1 MSDPFNLRRNVTT
14 SVFVFA
20 ANIVLVF
27 FSYRLLVQQGG
38 VGAVGLWSNLM
49 AWIFIIRLGDVG
61 MANAAVRFA
70 ASCDAASEPERV
82 RRYVDTAFVMN
93 AALFLVL
100 AAIGWAVYAANLDVI
115 VPSGPADQAIA
126 RSILPLMFTG
136 FLLQNLSGLA
146 LGALRS
152 IHRGYIAAWLTLAGT
167 LAQLAIVL
175 PLVPKIGL
183 AGLAWGQVAQY
194 ALMLGG
200 GWVWFLLSLRK
211 TAGRAGNPLPVHVS
225 PAVMREMIGFS
236 LKAQFAN
243 ITNGLFEPVSK
254 IIIGRLGGLEALGLF
269 ELAFK
274 AIALPR
280 NAVVS
285 GVQASVPAMT
295 RLMATDRAEARK
307 IYHRSMRTVT
317 RAVAAVLGI
326 VVLASPLASLF
337 WLGRVDPDFVLFTAI
352 IGLGFFINTTGAPAF
367 VLGTAS
373 GRMRGNILAAAFS
386 VAVMMAGVVSAGL
399 WGPGWAMVVAVAV
412 GLGGGGLYVR
422 YLNEP
427 LLESVS

>member
-27 FSYRLLVQQGG
+27 LSYRLVVQQGG
-38 VGAVGLWSNLM
+38 VAAVGLWSNLM

-70 ASCDAASEPERV
+70 ASCDAASEPDRV

-93 AALFLVL
+93 GILFLAL
-100 AAIGWAVYAANLDVI
+100 AVIGWAVYSANLDRL
-115 VPSGPADQAIA
+115 VPSGPEDRATA
-126 RSILPLMFTG
+126 RAILPLMFTG

-152 IHRGYIAAWLTLAGT
+152 VHRGYIAAWLTLAGT
-167 LAQLAIVL
+167 VVQLAIVL
-175 PLVPKIGL
+175 PLVPRIGL

-200 GWVWFLLSLRK
+200 GWIWFLLALRQ
-211 TAGRAGNPLPVHVS
+211 TAGNAGNPLPVHATT
-225 PAVMREMIGFS
+225 AVMGEMLGFS
-236 LKAQFAN
+236 LKAQLAN
-243 ITNGLFEPVSK
+243 LTNGFFEPLSK
-254 IIIGRLGGLEALGLF
+254 ILIGRFGGLEALGLF

-274 AIALPR
+274 MIALPR

-295 RLMATDRAEARK
+295 RLMATDHAEARK
-307 IYHRSMRTVT
+307 LYLRSRRTVT
-317 RAVAAVLGI
+317 RMVAVVLGM

-337 WLGRVDPDFVLFTAI
+337 WLGRVEGTLVLFAAI
-352 IGLGFFINTTGAPAF
+352 VGVGFFVNALGAPAF

-373 GRMRGNILAAAFS
+373 GRMRGNILSAALS
-386 VAVMMAGVVSAGL
+386 TAVMVAAVVPAGL
-399 WGPGWAMVVAVAV
+399 WGPGWSMVLAVAA
-412 GLGGGGLYVR
+412 GLGAGGLYVR
-422 YLNEP
+422 HRNEM
-427 LLESVS
+427 LLGARR